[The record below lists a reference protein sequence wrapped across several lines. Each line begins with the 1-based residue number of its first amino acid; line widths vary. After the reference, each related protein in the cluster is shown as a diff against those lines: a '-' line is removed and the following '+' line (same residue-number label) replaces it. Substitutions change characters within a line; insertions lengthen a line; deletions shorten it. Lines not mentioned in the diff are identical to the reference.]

1 MSSEQGA
8 VTAEVPPAVEAA
20 ADLTMLA
27 EEVQQLRDLLDAEDV
42 EGARRFVKE
51 LEVRWPDSERVRHYA
66 HVVATPKVQ
75 MRSDIRVRPL
85 NKEWEWL
92 RQHAHEHPGC
102 WLAILGD
109 QLVAADPDGS
119 VVRAKAREV
128 PGEDRPLIYYQPDRG
143 ERQPAALHLRTTR
156 YRSS

>member
-1 MSSEQGA
+1 VKAEITMSSEQRA
-8 VTAEVPPAVEAA
+8 VIAGVPLAVKAGVDQTA
-20 ADLTMLA
+20 LA
-27 EEVQQLRDLLDAEDV
+27 EEVQGLRDLLDAEDI

-66 HVVATPKVQ
+66 HVLAPPVVR
-75 MRSDIRVRPL
+75 MRGDIRVRPL
-85 NKEWEWL
+85 NNEWEWL

-102 WLAILGD
+102 WLAVLGD

-128 PGEDRPLIYYQPDRG
+128 PGEDRPLIYYQSDR
-143 ERQPAALHLRTTR
+143 RQRQ
-156 YRSS
+156 